1 MSTPRLWPRMVGV
14 IVATLLGIYYIG
26 HVILGY
32 SVFGS
37 EDFEIRVQVPEAAG
51 VYEDGSVTYHG
62 VPVGRVEKVDLSAEG
77 VELVLRINAGERI
90 PANSDANVRM
100 LSALG
105 EQYVDLVPT
114 GPDDRFLQAG
124 DVIPISRT
132 TVPVP
137 VGKALNNG
145 QEFLDSLDP
154 DDLQAVETLLAEAFG
169 DVAPE
174 LKRLVETGQDL
185 TEALIAGQEG
195 TRQMILDGRTV
206 LRAGNASSDDLRA
219 YVTALDKISKQFAD
233 SDDDLGNLLGDGG
246 GALEDIE
253 DLVSTMSDPWR
264 DLMDGAGAAGS
275 AVQRNAAAIRALFGL
290 LPSVTSKLAK
300 VPSGDQLSGILTLND
315 GQPLCSYRSAL
326 VVPGATTPSG
336 RSPMQCPTRSGLQMR
351 GPVHAPS
358 GGGS

>member
-14 IVATLLGIYYIG
+14 AVATLLGIYYIG

-37 EDFEIRVQVPEAAG
+37 GDFDIRVQVPDAAG
-51 VYEDGSVTYHG
+51 IYQDGSVTYHG
-62 VPVGRVEKVDLSAEG
+62 VPVGRVERVDLSADG
-77 VELVLRINAGERI
+77 VELVLRINAGEKI

-114 GPDDRFLQAG
+114 SPEGRMLRAG
-124 DVIPISRT
+124 DVIPVSRT

-137 VGKALNNG
+137 VGKALANG

-154 DDLQAVETLLAEAFG
+154 EDLRAVETLLSTAFG

-174 LKRLVETGQDL
+174 MRRLVETGQDL

-195 TRQMILDGRTV
+195 TRQLILDGRTV

-219 YVTALDKISKQFAD
+219 YVTALDKLSKRFAD
-233 SDDDLGNLLGDGG
+233 SDDDIAELLGEGG
-246 GALEDIE
+246 GALSEIE
-253 DLVSTMSDPWR
+253 DLVSTMSGPWR
-264 DLMDGAGAAGS
+264 DLMTGAGAAGGAVDRNS
-275 AVQRNAAAIRALFGL
+275 AAVRALFGM
-290 LPSVTSKLAK
+290 LPSVSGKLAK
-300 VPSGDQLSGILTLND
+300 VASGDQLSGVITLND
-315 GQPLCSYRSAL
+315 GQPLCAYGGAL
-326 VVPGATTPSG
+326 PVPGTTTKPG
-336 RSPMQCPTRSGLQMR
+336 RSPMQCPTKPGLQMR
-351 GPVHAPS
+351 GPAHAP